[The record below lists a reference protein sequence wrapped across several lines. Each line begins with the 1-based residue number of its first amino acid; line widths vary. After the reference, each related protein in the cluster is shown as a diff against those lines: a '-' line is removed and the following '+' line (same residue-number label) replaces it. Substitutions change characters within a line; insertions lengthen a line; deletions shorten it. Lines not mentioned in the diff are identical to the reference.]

1 MSVVFGGV
9 FLFCVVASWSVIC
22 MSCAV
27 SFVSAVSPVLGS
39 SMTVAI
45 LCASAWRMS
54 VGLPVF
60 VASVMGAGLFGSYT
74 VIVVFVWVVI
84 PYIICCDAR
93 HVPAGFS
100 TRFSTSQIVI
110 HRVIHKWGEFSTGF
124 STGLGVF
131 HMTAVTL

>member
-1 MSVVFGGV
+1 MPSQACVSFGMSVVWGCV
-9 FLFCVVASWSVIC
+9 FSFCVVASWSVIC

-54 VGLPVF
+54 VGLFVF
-60 VASVMGAGLFGSYT
+60 VASVIGVGLLGSYM

-84 PYIICCDAR
+84 PSIICCGAC
-93 HVPAGFS
+93 HVWWGFPQG
-100 TRFSTSQIVI
+100 FPQ
-110 HRVIHKWGEFSTGF
+110 GEKFSTGF
-124 STGLGVF
+124 STGFGVF
-131 HMTAVTL
+131 HMMTLTL

>member
-1 MSVVFGGV
+1 M
-9 FLFCVVASWSVIC
+9 
-22 MSCAV
+22 

-60 VASVMGAGLFGSYT
+60 VASVMGAGLLGSYT

-84 PYIICCDAR
+84 LSIICCDAR
-93 HVPAGFS
+93 HVWCGFPQS
-100 TRFSTSQIVI
+100 FPQGFPQGR
-110 HRVIHKWGEFSTGF
+110 KFSTGF